1 MTTDTTE
8 QSRLDGVKQSVMLR
22 SDMSRAQEKSQ
33 SKQDFLFA
41 SNSLGKST
49 IETARGQP
57 TANAVSDEEE
67 ESKCY
72 DTFECLL
79 MSSQDR
85 YITYNMSFEKES
97 DKPGTE
103 QVWRVVMRRK
113 KSSKKDTES
122 QAPNDSS
129 SISYPLS

>member
-8 QSRLDGVKQSVMLR
+8 QSRLDGIKQSVMLR
-22 SDMSRAQEKSQ
+22 SDMSRVQEKSQ

-49 IETARGQP
+49 IETARGQ
-57 TANAVSDEEE
+57 AAASAVSDDDE

-97 DKPGTE
+97 D
-103 QVWRVVMRRK
+103 
-113 KSSKKDTES
+113 
-122 QAPNDSS
+122 
-129 SISYPLS
+129 